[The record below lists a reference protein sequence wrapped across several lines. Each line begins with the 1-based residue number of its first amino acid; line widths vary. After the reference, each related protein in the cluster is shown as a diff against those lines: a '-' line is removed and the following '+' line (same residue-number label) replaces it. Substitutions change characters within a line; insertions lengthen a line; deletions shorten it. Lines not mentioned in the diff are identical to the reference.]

1 MASYKDRRKSP
12 CEDEKDSFRI
22 YFEPVHS
29 CLCPRAVFTCAGTEK
44 HSSRKRAIFF
54 SAETIAVSGK
64 LFRGLALRGFYFVL
78 SKGVVSL
85 VVEGTI
91 V

>member
-1 MASYKDRRKSP
+1 VLALKNT
-12 CEDEKDSFRI
+12 
-22 YFEPVHS
+22 PVVKG
-29 CLCPRAVFTCAGTEK
+29 L
-44 HSSRKRAIFF
+44 FF
-54 SAETIAVSGK
+54 SVETIAVSGK